1 MEKRLLLQEL
11 ADLLAAREGITKK
24 KADAFTR
31 CFFEVVE
38 RGLET
43 DKFVKIK
50 GFGTFKIV
58 SVSDRESVNIN
69 TGERF
74 QINGHSKITFT
85 PDAELRD
92 LINRP
97 FAHFQTVVLNET
109 TDLAE
114 LDAVDAAE
122 ESRTAESQPDTE
134 ATDPENP
141 EERDEP
147 AADQA
152 EEPMPQRGTPE
163 PASEPDA
170 HTEET
175 ASLPAEKEIP
185 EEISSPAPEKDL
197 PEEGNDTEEQ
207 EREALPTEV
216 NSPDTDVPPA
226 IPLADAMESGE
237 IFQEEAEPDIPVP
250 ETEDGKEDEKQ
261 TEPTETEEEET
272 PEAPATDEGNAQ
284 ADESPHAAQ
293 SAGQQEGPSQQQPPF
308 IVSLPPAPAPEKFN
322 WWKAIAMFFIVLLL
336 MVMSYFAGYFRMFC
350 PCEFMDAW
358 QTRAYWTKAPEKQV
372 QNDTLQRDTI
382 PAQSKDTIV
391 RTQPDS
397 SSVRPP
403 AKPHA
408 EAPAKVTE
416 TPKNTAAALRA
427 PTPTKPKA
435 TVPPAKP
442 VEKPARPQGFAQVP
456 GGKYRIVGTRQKYTV
471 GSGETV
477 RSIAEYV
484 YGSKGYA
491 PYIITHNH
499 LRNPNNIAAG
509 CTLLLPELEVAE

>member
-74 QINGHSKITFT
+74 QISGHSKITFT

-97 FAHFQTVVLNET
+97 FAHFQTVVLNEST
-109 TDLAE
+109 NLAD

-122 ESRTAESQPDTE
+122 ENGTTESQPDAE
-134 ATDPENP
+134 ATDTDIP
-141 EERDEP
+141 EEGNDP
-147 AADQA
+147 VADQA
-152 EEPMPQRGTPE
+152 EKPMPQRETSE
-163 PASEPDA
+163 SASEPDA

-175 ASLPAEKEIP
+175 ASLPAEEEMP

-197 PEEGNDTEEQ
+197 PEEENDTEEQ
-207 EREALPTEV
+207 ETEALPAEE

-226 IPLADAMESGE
+226 IPLADTMESRR
-237 IFQEEAEPDIPVP
+237 IFKEEAEPDIPVQ
-250 ETEDGKEDEKQ
+250 EMEDDKEDEKQ
-261 TEPTETEEEET
+261 TEPAETEEEET

-293 SAGQQEGPSQQQPPF
+293 SAGQQEGPSQQQSPF
-308 IVSLPPAPAPEKFN
+308 IVSLPPAPVPEKFN

-336 MVMSYFAGYFRMFC
+336 MVLSYFAGYFRLFC

-358 QTRAYWTKAPEKQV
+358 QTRAYWTEAPEMQA
-372 QNDTLQRDTI
+372 QSNTTQRDTI
-382 PAQSKDTIV
+382 PEESSDTIV

-408 EAPAKVTE
+408 EVPAKVTE
-416 TPKNTAAALRA
+416 TPMNAAVA
-427 PTPTKPKA
+427 PPAPAPAKPKA
-435 TVPPAKP
+435 TAPPVKPAK
-442 VEKPARPQGFAQVP
+442 KPAPPQGFAQVP

-471 GSGETV
+471 SSGETV

-499 LRNPNNIAAG
+499 LRNPNSIAAG
-509 CTLLLPELEVAE
+509 STLLLPELEVAE